1 MDKKPKKLLYLILFS
16 GELFLVLIAIII
28 LAIKKQSF
36 TSILNQSLTPN
47 FFILLIIILC
57 ALIIATFIGFL
68 VIKFPLFE
76 DIKKIINEIVKN
88 YNLNIIDILVV
99 SVVAGICEEILFR
112 GVLQPM
118 LGIWFTSFIFI
129 LLHGYFNPVN
139 WRISIF
145 GLLMF
150 GLSVILGLI
159 YIKYGLTAA
168 IIFHIVYDFTAFV
181 SFKGLSDIDKNGN

>member
-88 YNLNIIDILVV
+88 YNINFDLSSILNSKISHL
-99 SVVAGICEEILFR
+99 
-112 GVLQPM
+112 
-118 LGIWFTSFIFI
+118 W
-129 LLHGYFNPVN
+129 
-139 WRISIF
+139 SIF
-145 GLLMF
+145 KLLSKSGSGSMKETP
-150 GLSVILGLI
+150 IP
-159 YIKYGLTAA
+159 
-168 IIFHIVYDFTAFV
+168 
-181 SFKGLSDIDKNGN
+181 